1 MSLRNFI
8 DRPSVAAALV
18 VGASLLL
25 TGIIFS
31 WAFYS
36 ARQGQDTISVTGS
49 AKTNV
54 KADQAKWTIEAY
66 RAALQENLNTAY
78 AQVAGDV
85 AAVRNYL
92 AQQGIPAEAITTNT
106 VTADQDW
113 SYQANGGPARYR
125 VHQEITIVSSDV
137 EKVRSLAQSAAT
149 LISRGYSVNPRQP
162 EYYVSNLPE
171 LRVSLLG
178 QAIADAKARAQEI
191 AKSGGS
197 SVGKLTSASS
207 GVVQVLAPNSTNVE
221 DYGSYDTSTV
231 DKEVSVT
238 ARATF
243 VVK

>member
-1 MSLRNFI
+1 MPTNFI

-18 VGASLLL
+18 VGVSLLA

-36 ARQGQDTISVTGS
+36 ARQGEDTISVTGS
-49 AKTNV
+49 AKV
-54 KADQAKWTIEAY
+54 EVAADQAKWTIEVY
-66 RAALQENLNTAY
+66 RQAFQEGLSTAY
-78 AQVAGDV
+78 TQVAAD
-85 AAVRNYL
+85 ATAVRAYFK
-92 AQQGIPAEAITTNT
+92 AQGIAAEQITANT

-113 SYQANGGPARYR
+113 GYQSNGGPARYR
-125 VHQEITIVSSDV
+125 VHQEITLSSPEVDRV
-137 EKVRSLAQSAAT
+137 QALAANAQT
-149 LISRGYSVNPRQP
+149 LIARGYSVNPRQP

-197 SVGKLTSASS
+197 SVGKLSGASS

-221 DYGSYDTSTV
+221 DYGSYDTSTIQ
-231 DKEVSVT
+231 KEVSVT

-243 VVK
+243 VVR

>member
-1 MSLRNFI
+1 MPTTFI

-18 VGASLLL
+18 VGVSLLV

-36 ARQGQDTISVTGS
+36 ARQGDDTISVTGS
-49 AKTNV
+49 AKQEV
-54 KADQAKWTIEAY
+54 KADQAKWTIEVYRQAY
-66 RAALQENLNTAY
+66 QEGLSTGY
-78 AQVAGDV
+78 TQVAGDA
-85 AAVRNYL
+85 AAVKAYFK
-92 AQQGIPAEAITTNT
+92 AQGVTEGQVTTNT

-113 SYQANGGPARYR
+113 SSTNNGGPVRYR
-125 VHQEITIVSSDV
+125 IHQEITIASPDV
-137 EKVRSLAQSAAT
+137 DKIQALSQNAQI
-149 LISRGYSVNPRQP
+149 LITRGYSVSPRQP
-162 EYYVSNLPE
+162 EYYVSTLPA

-197 SVGKLTSASS
+197 SVGKLAGASS
-207 GVVQVLAPNSTNVE
+207 GVVQVLTPNSTNVE

-231 DKEVSVT
+231 QKEVSVT

-243 VVK
+243 VVR

>member
-1 MSLRNFI
+1 M
-8 DRPSVAAALV
+8 V
-18 VGASLLL
+18 VGISLLA

-36 ARQGQDTISVTGS
+36 ARQGDDTISVTGS
-49 AKTNV
+49 AKLEV
-54 KADQAKWTIEAY
+54 KADQAKWTIEVY
-66 RAALQENLNTAY
+66 RQALQEGLSVGYT
-78 AQVAGDV
+78 QVAADT
-85 AAVRNYL
+85 AAVKAYFKS
-92 AQQGIPAEAITTNT
+92 QGITDEQITANT

-113 SYQANGGPARYR
+113 SNSSNGAPTRYR
-125 VHQEITIVSSDV
+125 VHQEITVSSPEV
-137 EKVRSLAQSAAT
+137 EKVEALAQSAQT
-149 LISRGYSVNPRQP
+149 LIARGYSVSPRQP

-197 SVGKLTSASS
+197 SVGKLAGASS

-221 DYGSYDTSTV
+221 DYGSYDTSGIQ
-231 DKEVSVT
+231 KEVSVT

-243 VVK
+243 VVR